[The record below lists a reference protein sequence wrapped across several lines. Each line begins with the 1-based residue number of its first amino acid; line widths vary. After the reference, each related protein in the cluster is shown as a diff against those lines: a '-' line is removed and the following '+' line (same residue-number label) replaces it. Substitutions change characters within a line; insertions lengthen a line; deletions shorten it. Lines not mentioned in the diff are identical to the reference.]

1 MSIIMQKLSQK
12 EFLLFSLVSIVV
24 IFLLAGF
31 FHEDD
36 YPLIEDQFYYTDI
49 FFVTVPIIAVAFSII
64 LVIRHGLTGNNAKAW
79 ILYCA
84 ATILWFAADQTYYHF
99 GEYAAENNNSYLVDS
114 FYFVS
119 YFLYFG
125 FMIFYLIPRKNKI
138 TKKNILLSA
147 TISTSFIMPAFYF
160 FIQSAPSGNFETI
173 VNFVYPFLDA
183 LVFVPAFI
191 SVILFFRGQVNFL
204 WITITLSL
212 ICMAAADTIFLVERY
227 YGVFSASSAANL
239 FFAWRW
245 IFLIFGSY
253 SHIQIFGAT
262 KKSVA
267 G

>member
-12 EFLLFSLVSIVV
+12 EFLLLSLVSMVV

-36 YPLIEDQFYYTDI
+36 HPLIENQFYYTDI

-79 ILYCA
+79 ILYCV
-84 ATILWFAADQTYYHF
+84 ATIIWFAADQTYYHF
-99 GEYAAENNNSYLVDS
+99 GEYAAENNNSYLVDLL
-114 FYFVS
+114 YFTS

-138 TKKNILLSA
+138 TKKNVLLA
-147 TISTSFIMPAFYF
+147 AIISTSFIMPAFYF
-160 FIQSAPSGNFETI
+160 FIQSAPSDNFETTI
-173 VNFVYPFLDA
+173 NFVYPFLDA

-204 WITITLSL
+204 WVTVTLSL
-212 ICMAAADTIFLVERY
+212 FCMAAADTIFLVERY
-227 YGVFSASSAANL
+227 YGVYSASSIANL

-245 IFLIFGSY
+245 ILLIFGSY

-262 KKSVA
+262 KKSFA
-267 G
+267 D